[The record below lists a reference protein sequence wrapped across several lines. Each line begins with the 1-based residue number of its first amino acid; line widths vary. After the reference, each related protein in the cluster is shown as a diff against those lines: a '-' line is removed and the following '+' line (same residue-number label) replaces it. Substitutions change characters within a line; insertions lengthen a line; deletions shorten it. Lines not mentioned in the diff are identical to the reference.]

1 MNANDPHSIPGLVI
15 ASSRPRVPLLAVQRL
30 SAPAPA
36 RPTLRRSPRVRLAL
50 PLPLAVAVFNT
61 DANPDA
67 GDANRCQR
75 QRQPEETRPNR
86 T

>member
-30 SAPAPA
+30 SVPAPA
-36 RPTLRRSPRVRLAL
+36 RPTLRRSSRVRLAL
-50 PLPLAVAVFNT
+50 PLPLAVAVFN
-61 DANPDA
+61 PDA

-75 QRQPEETRPNR
+75 QRQRQPEETRPNR